1 MAPSHAADVSSKQPQ
16 HAPKSIHLTDSIL
29 HPFLDPNFSSTD
41 YLNAT
46 LPTLSVSP
54 RQHHQSTP
62 SVALAELSTQTQTLL
77 SQLSAHTSRLSNT
90 LTQLTDEMLRSGSR
104 LAYEVEVLRG
114 EAMGLSEAL
123 NEGLTADVKRF
134 VRGGL
139 YADVAPAEQER
150 SLNGDARDRRRTE
163 GALADTK
170 EAEDEAAQEPD
181 LPPYITQLRTLTL
194 VSKRLET
201 VIKVFGDAMDWTIP
215 PSETSLASSF
225 ISVSA
230 PEPGSQ
236 LYSQEE
242 KGQEVTRK
250 LRAEIEDLL
259 VSSGNDVDDARSIE
273 TARTRVGELR
283 TLALVWK
290 GTAEEK
296 ARLKLVEELARLV
309 EDRQKAFERESDER
323 RRRRGATHAER
334 TAVASRRQDAP
345 PLRVGE
351 VPETGDQGRFNWGG
365 KDGGYGFINHLQKM
379 RSGL

>member
-1 MAPSHAADVSSKQPQ
+1 
-16 HAPKSIHLTDSIL
+16 
-29 HPFLDPNFSSTD
+29 
-41 YLNAT
+41 
-46 LPTLSVSP
+46 
-54 RQHHQSTP
+54 
-62 SVALAELSTQTQTLL
+62 
-77 SQLSAHTSRLSNT
+77 
-90 LTQLTDEMLRSGSR
+90 MLRSGSR
-104 LAYEVEVLRG
+104 LVYEVEVLRG
-114 EAMGLSEAL
+114 ETMGLSEAL
-123 NEGLTADVKRF
+123 KEGLAVDVERF

-139 YADVAPAEQER
+139 YADVPPTER
-150 SLNGDARDRRRTE
+150 EITLNGDARDRRRTE

-170 EAEDEAAQEPD
+170 EAEDEVAREPD
-181 LPPYITQLRTLTL
+181 LPPYITRLRTLTL

-201 VIKVFGDAMDWTIP
+201 VIKIFGDAMDWTIP

-242 KGQEVTRK
+242 KGQEVSRK

-259 VSSGNDVDDARSIE
+259 VSSGNDVDDARGIE
-273 TARTRVGELR
+273 AARTRVGELR
-283 TLALVWK
+283 DLALVWK

-296 ARLKLVEELARLV
+296 ARLKLVEELARVV

-323 RRRRGATHAER
+323 RRRRGATHVER
-334 TAVASRRQDAP
+334 TAVASP
-345 PLRVGE
+345 PRIGE
-351 VPETGDQGRFNWGG
+351 IPETGDQGRFSWGG